1 MKKYN
6 LKNRYNMK
14 NKIHNLIYLQPLMNK
29 KKTLKNDKE
38 INYYVLI
45 YIFCIFVI
53 YLSFDSN
60 IWNNFYFIDLNH
72 ISILILSKKYKKHSK

>member
-14 NKIHNLIYLQPLMNK
+14 NKIHNLIYLQPLMIK

-60 IWNNFYFIDLNH
+60 I
-72 ISILILSKKYKKHSK
+72 